1 MGNSPGWGGDVHERT
16 NSHQTPSMLESYSF
30 LFPFPSIS
38 LHFSMTWLNLE
49 SLFRGISMLFFSMS
63 GSLPRQGLFY

>member
-16 NSHQTPSMLESYSF
+16 NSHQTPSMLENYSF

-49 SLFRGISMLFFSMS
+49 SLFRGISMLSFSMS
-63 GSLPRQGLFY
+63 GSLPR